1 MIRKKVPRFLCLE
14 VTERKLLIVIWGL
27 LKERKN
33 KFKLII
39 KNLKIM
45 EKKSNLG
52 LEIIYWV
59 LLLITI
65 NVFAGLFCWHGM
77 EMFALCLIPVGI
89 ALGIWQIF
97 REKKAGEKMTVVML
111 NFFTKFF
118 LIVGLVFKM
127 AHWPGATIIYLTAIL
142 LFIVSVAVS
151 SCIAVYK
158 ERNERLY
165 IILLIAILSA
175 QIYAF

>member
-27 LKERKN
+27 VKERKN

-52 LEIIYWV
+52 LEIIYWG
-59 LLLITI
+59 LLLMVL
-65 NVFAGLFCWHGM
+65 NVFIATFHWPMG
-77 EMFALCLIPVGI
+77 MFATCLIPVGI

-97 REKKAGEKMTVVML
+97 REKKAGEKMSVIIL
-111 NFFTKFF
+111 NFLTKLCLFT
-118 LIVGLVFKM
+118 GLVFVEER
-127 AHWPGATIIYLTAIL
+127 WPGGGGFM
-142 LFIVSVAVS
+142 LF
-151 SCIAVYK
+151 
-158 ERNERLY
+158 
-165 IILLIAILSA
+165 
-175 QIYAF
+175 AFLG

>member
-1 MIRKKVPRFLCLE
+1 
-14 VTERKLLIVIWGL
+14 
-27 LKERKN
+27 
-33 KFKLII
+33 
-39 KNLKIM
+39 M

-65 NVFAGLFCWHGM
+65 NLFAGLFCWSEM

-89 ALGIWQIF
+89 ALGIWQII
-97 REKKAGEKMTVVML
+97 REKKAGEKMAVIML

-118 LIVGLVFKM
+118 LIIGLVFEM
-127 AHWPGATIIYLTAIL
+127 AHWPGATIFYLTAIL

-151 SCIAVYK
+151 SCVAVYK

-165 IILLIAILSA
+165 IVLFIAILSYCITA
-175 QIYAF
+175 LIHYVHTLQGMIE

>member
-1 MIRKKVPRFLCLE
+1 
-14 VTERKLLIVIWGL
+14 
-27 LKERKN
+27 
-33 KFKLII
+33 
-39 KNLKIM
+39 M

-52 LEIIYWV
+52 LEIIYWG

-65 NVFAGLFCWHGM
+65 NLFAGLFCWSGM

-89 ALGIWQIF
+89 ALGIWQII
-97 REKKAGEKMTVVML
+97 REKKAGEKMSVIIL
-111 NFFTKFF
+111 NFLTKI
-118 LIVGLVFKM
+118 LLLTGLVFKM
-127 AHWPGATIIYLTAIL
+127 NLWPGATIMYLFAIL
-142 LFIVSVAVS
+142 LFFASVIVS

>member
-1 MIRKKVPRFLCLE
+1 
-14 VTERKLLIVIWGL
+14 
-27 LKERKN
+27 
-33 KFKLII
+33 
-39 KNLKIM
+39 M

-52 LEIIYWV
+52 LEIIYWG

-65 NVFAGLFCWHGM
+65 NLFAGLFCWSGM

-89 ALGIWQIF
+89 ALGIWQII
-97 REKKAGEKMTVVML
+97 REKKAGEKMSVIIL
-111 NFFTKFF
+111 NFLTKIF
-118 LIVGLVFKM
+118 LLTGLVFKM
-127 AHWPGATIIYLTAIL
+127 NHWPGGAIMYLFAIL
-142 LFIVSVAVS
+142 LFFASVILS